1 MSDLRAAILAA
12 SDTQTETVEV
22 PEWGVTVGIK
32 PMSAKSRAAVME
44 LAQQGEGIDANKV
57 LGMWARTLQGC
68 IVDPDTGDTIF
79 EQDDMEALM
88 DKSATVIERLWTLC
102 FEQSG
107 MTEDKVNEA
116 GKDS

>member
-1 MSDLRAAILAA
+1 MADLRATILAA
-12 SDTQTETVEV
+12 ADTPTATVEV

-32 PMSAKSRAAVME
+32 SMSAKSRAAVME
-44 LAQQGEGIDANKV
+44 LAQQGDGLDAAKV

-68 IVDPDTGDTIF
+68 IVDPKSGDPIF
-79 EQDDMEALM
+79 DMDDMEALM
-88 DKSATVIERLWTLC
+88 DKSASVIERLWSMC